1 MTSFNPLDLW
11 DQYVV
16 QLVFGRALV
25 FLYETIQDFGYPSW
39 GLAIILFTV
48 IVKTLT
54 LPLTLKSLRSTR
66 RMQKVQPELQALQK
80 QYKNDKERLMQEQM
94 ALYKA
99 HGVNP
104 VAGCLPMLVQMP
116 IWIALYSALFHL
128 SQTNAE
134 FARPFLWIPNLGL
147 PEFTTDRFPQELPIL
162 AVLTGITQW
171 ITTRMAMQPSQ
182 DPQQQMMNQVMQYMP
197 IMFVFFSLSAPAGLV
212 LYWVTSNCY
221 QMVQQYFVTGW
232 GQLFKTPAMA
242 VAGGGTA
249 NNASRR
255 SVTSRKAPIVI
266 STPLAS
272 EGDSKADSNGVLP
285 EPGNTPSNSGR
296 RRRNKRR

>member
-1 MTSFNPLDLW
+1 MSSFNPLELW
-11 DQYVV
+11 DEYVV
-16 QLVFGRALV
+16 QMVFGRALI
-25 FLYETIQDFGYPSW
+25 FLYESIQNWGYPSW
-39 GLAIILFTV
+39 GLAIILFTI

-54 LPLTLKSLRSTR
+54 LPLTLKSLRSMR
-66 RMQKVQPELQALQK
+66 RMQKLQPQLQTLQK

-94 ALYKA
+94 ALYKE

-116 IWIALYSALFHL
+116 VWIALYSALYHL
-128 SQTNAE
+128 SQTNPE

-147 PEFTTDRFPQELPIL
+147 PEFTTENFPRELPIL

-182 DPQQQMMNQVMQYMP
+182 DPQQQTMNQVMQFMP

-212 LYWVTSNCY
+212 LYWVTSNVY

-232 GQLFKTPAMA
+232 GQLFKTPSMSL
-242 VAGGGTA
+242 AGSGSSSHT
-249 NNASRR
+249 SSR
-255 SVTSRKAPIVI
+255 SVTSRKPPIVT
-266 STPLAS
+266 STPS
-272 EGDSKADSNGVLP
+272 TKDGETKGDSNGVAS
-285 EPGNTPSNSGR
+285 EPGNTSSNSGR